1 MNTTELK
8 QLLFNKLQAEQ
19 TTFKKSDIHISKIN
33 ENKYTITLKDFE
45 PFSFKLNL
53 STEDITISKYYNNE
67 FCELV
72 TLADNTN
79 EAILYL
85 GYYIATRF

>member
-8 QLLFNKLQAEQ
+8 QLLFNKLQSEQ
-19 TTFKKSDIHISKIN
+19 TTFKKSDIHISKTN

-45 PFSFKLNL
+45 PINFKLNV
-53 STEDITISKYYNNE
+53 SIEDVTISKYYNNE

-85 GYYIATRF
+85 GYYIGTRF